1 MDAEFGCILGQPLH
15 ATPCVVGLLPPQA
28 LRPSRHGV
36 WAEAVLIV
44 ACSCRGN
51 IALFGLTRF
60 QGLALNVS
68 AFHKYGRDRT
78 AEIRTGGQPQ
88 DRQGAWPHRTGHA
101 ALPRRRGDRMRRP
114 AVMKKPSTSDLLD
127 GLKLHN
133 A

>member
-44 ACSCRGN
+44 ACSCGGN

-60 QGLALNVS
+60 QRLALNVS
-68 AFHKYGRDRT
+68 AFHNSGRDRT
-78 AEIRTGGQPQ
+78 KAGMPRPP
-88 DRQGAWPHRTGHA
+88 GACRSNENDPLQA
-101 ALPRRRGDRMRRP
+101 
-114 AVMKKPSTSDLLD
+114 S
-127 GLKLHN
+127 GLWVR
-133 A
+133 

>member
-78 AEIRTGGQPQ
+78 AT
-88 DRQGAWPHRTGHA
+88 A
-101 ALPRRRGDRMRRP
+101 ARCVSIPTRMTQAGRGRRKAGIVVAP
-114 AVMKKPSTSDLLD
+114 L
-127 GLKLHN
+127 
-133 A
+133 